1 MVAEYSG
8 SYCGKGMSRTRW
20 PEKAPACLDATKE
33 RPQLQE
39 EDSVE
44 DERSQEK
51 NRGEGREEVT
61 EGPTEELLAPTGWE
75 PTGKYRKCELVGRDR
90 KNPMY

>member
-1 MVAEYSG
+1 M
-8 SYCGKGMSRTRW
+8 
-20 PEKAPACLDATKE
+20 
-33 RPQLQE
+33 
-39 EDSVE
+39 E

-51 NRGEGREEVT
+51 NRGEGREEVM

>member
-1 MVAEYSG
+1 M
-8 SYCGKGMSRTRW
+8 
-20 PEKAPACLDATKE
+20 
-33 RPQLQE
+33 
-39 EDSVE
+39 E